1 MKYPFSDT
9 LPYFI
14 TQISTSMLE
23 IVSKRFDQCGMS
35 IPMYRALVTLRGG
48 QVLTLSELSKII
60 SVDQST
66 LSRQVGAMV
75 RHGLVT
81 RRRSDDNGRIVL
93 IEITP
98 DGRRTV
104 EGLLPF
110 VQDLEK
116 AALDSMQPDE
126 IQNLKQ
132 SLKRLEENLAAFRDE
147 ANSIPGR

>member
-23 IVSKRFDQCGMS
+23 IVAKRFDQYGMS

-48 QVLTLSELSKII
+48 RVLTLSELSKIV

-75 RHGLVT
+75 RNGLVT

-126 IQNLKQ
+126 IQNLKR

>member
-1 MKYPFSDT
+1 
-9 LPYFI
+9 
-14 TQISTSMLE
+14 
-23 IVSKRFDQCGMS
+23 
-35 IPMYRALVTLRGG
+35 
-48 QVLTLSELSKII
+48 
-60 SVDQST
+60 
-66 LSRQVGAMV
+66 MV

-116 AALDSMQPDE
+116 AALESMQPDE